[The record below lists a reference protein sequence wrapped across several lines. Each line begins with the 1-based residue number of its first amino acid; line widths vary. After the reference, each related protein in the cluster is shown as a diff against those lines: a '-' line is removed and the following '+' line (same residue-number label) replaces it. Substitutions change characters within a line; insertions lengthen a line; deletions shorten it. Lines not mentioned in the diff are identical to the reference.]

1 LSPPAASLA
10 TGSSAPTGD
19 ASDVTNPQETAKAEA
34 PAPTEDWKS
43 LLDQNLDVWRAESSV
58 ARDKAESTR
67 LKLAEEQAKEKARLD
82 QEKKDAARRQKE
94 DEEEKEIEAKLR
106 AALLTQSNKS
116 RAGKAKKASAIASER
131 RWENVRE
138 AWQIVRDDG
147 ENAGSTETPV
157 PEVVVDGRDRVD
169 SDIGGHD
176 AQAAHDFLEV
186 SVPTGMLS
194 VLAY

>member
-1 LSPPAASLA
+1 
-10 TGSSAPTGD
+10 
-19 ASDVTNPQETAKAEA
+19 
-34 PAPTEDWKS
+34 
-43 LLDQNLDVWRAESSV
+43 LDVWRAESSV
-58 ARDKAESTR
+58 AREKAESTR
-67 LKLAEEQAKEKARLD
+67 LKLAEEQAKENARLD

-116 RAGKAKKASAIASER
+116 RAGKAKKASAIAHER

-186 SVPTGMLS
+186 SVSTGMLS